1 MFFQNLGLISLVPN
15 VLLFMFPGVIADE
28 NDGCSNTSSSS
39 AIFSYGQALAAGGL
53 LGDVFLHT
61 LPHAY
66 EDAAR
71 YHNDE
76 EMDRLGVVLLIGF
89 SSFYFVDVLIRIVG
103 ASSSVTHQHKHE
115 PKVPLQDASNIESRA
130 SVIILNLVAD
140 SLHNFTDGLAI
151 GSSYALTKTA
161 DLSSSHSNYILRCLT
176 LLTSRGGLASIS
188 VFFHEIPHEIG
199 DYSILVSHG
208 YTKRQAIN
216 IQFLTA
222 IAAFCG
228 TAVGLLA
235 VSYEGDRWMLP
246 FTAGG
251 FVYVAAVSI
260 LPDLLKD
267 ARGGIKQNILQ
278 LLFFGLGVS
287 FMQAVAL
294 LEHMEHSQRQD
305 GLGIGIERDNL
316 VRDYAS
322 DAKIEL

>member
-1 MFFQNLGLISLVPN
+1 VDAG
-15 VLLFMFPGVIADE
+15 
-28 NDGCSNTSSSS
+28 DGCSSGSNI
-39 AIFSYGQALAAGGL
+39 IFSYGQALAAGGL

-66 EDAAR
+66 EDAAQK
-71 YHNDE
+71 HNDE
-76 EMDRLGVVLLIGF
+76 EMDRLGIVLLIGF
-89 SSFYFVDVLIRIVG
+89 SSFYCVDVLIRILG
-103 ASSSVTHQHKHE
+103 ASSSVSHHHTHE
-115 PKVPLQDASNIESRA
+115 PATSTTIASKTESST
-130 SVIILNLVAD
+130 SVVILNLVAD

-151 GSSYALTKTA
+151 GSSFALTKSTGI
-161 DLSSSHSNYILRCLT
+161 SSSNSSFIQRCVSLI
-176 LLTSRGGLASIS
+176 TSRGGLASIS

-199 DYSILVSHG
+199 DFSILVSHG

-216 IQFLTA
+216 MQFITA

-267 ARGGIKQNILQ
+267 ARGGVKQNALQ
-278 LLFFGLGVS
+278 LLFFGAGIL

-294 LEHMEHSQRQD
+294 LEHAEHHQD
-305 GLGIGIERDNL
+305 GHELQYHNF
-316 VRDYAS
+316 VNDYNSNARN
-322 DAKIEL
+322 EL

>member
-1 MFFQNLGLISLVPN
+1 MLHNLGLISLVPN
-15 VLLFMFPGVIADE
+15 VLLFLFPGVIADGW
-28 NDGCSNTSSSS
+28 DGCSSST
-39 AIFSYGQALAAGGL
+39 IFSYGQALAAGGL

-71 YHNDE
+71 HQNDE
-76 EMDRLGVVLLIGF
+76 EIDRLGVVLLIGF
-89 SSFYFVDVLIRIVG
+89 SSFYVVDVLIRIIG
-103 ASSSVTHQHKHE
+103 ASPSVTHQHKHE
-115 PKVPLQDASNIESRA
+115 PKESLEDTSNIERRA
-130 SVIILNLVAD
+130 SVVILNLVAD

-161 DLSSSHSNYILRCLT
+161 DLNSSHSNYILRSLT

-199 DYSILVSHG
+199 DFSILVSHG

-216 IQFLTA
+216 LQFITA

-267 ARGGIKQNILQ
+267 ARGGVKQNILQ
-278 LLFFGLGVS
+278 LLFFGVGVS

-294 LEHMEHSQRQD
+294 LEHIDDGNRHD
-305 GLGIGIERDNL
+305 GLRIGIQRDSFAQKYVSKSQN
-316 VRDYAS
+316 
-322 DAKIEL
+322 EL